1 MTKRVAG
8 RNGSFL
14 EPDREN
20 GLNSEN
26 LQIIEETDR
35 RVGWN
40 RKET

>member
-14 EPDREN
+14 ELDREN
-20 GLNSEN
+20 ALNSEN

-35 RVGWN
+35 RVVWN
-40 RKET
+40 KKEI